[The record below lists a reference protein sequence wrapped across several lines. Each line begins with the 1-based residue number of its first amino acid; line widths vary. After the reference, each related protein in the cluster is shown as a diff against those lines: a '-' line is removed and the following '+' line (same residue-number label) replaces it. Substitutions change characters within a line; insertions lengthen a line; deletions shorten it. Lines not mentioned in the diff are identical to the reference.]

1 VSESGRLLP
10 QQTQFVL
17 TPPPPVRSLAISAVA
32 AVIAAAVIVLA
43 SALQLPRALVT
54 TGMVIMVFASA
65 LAVVALVL
73 TVRLRTTLIL
83 DSKSITIIKGR
94 QRRVLDWSMIDS
106 VRLRGPRLKL
116 ITKPQGGVDATVLN
130 PRGTTDVRFTE
141 LVADIGRRL
150 DADRGYQR
158 LQ

>member
-1 VSESGRLLP
+1 MSESGRLRP
-10 QQTQFVL
+10 QQTRFVL

-32 AVIAAAVIVLA
+32 AVIAAAVLVLA
-43 SALQLPRALVT
+43 SALLLPRAWAIA
-54 TGMVIMVFASA
+54 GIVIMVFAFA

-83 DSKSITIIKGR
+83 DSKSITIIEGR
-94 QRRVLDWSMIDS
+94 RRRVLDWSMIDS
-106 VRLRGPRLKL
+106 VKLQGGRLKL
-116 ITKPQGGVDATVLN
+116 IAKAQGGADATVLN
-130 PRGTTDVRFTE
+130 PRTAADATFTA
-141 LVADIGRRL
+141 LLADIGRRL

>member
-1 VSESGRLLP
+1 MSESGRLHP

-32 AVIAAAVIVLA
+32 AVIAAAVLVLA
-43 SALQLPRALVT
+43 SAHQMPRVVAIA
-54 TGMVIMVFASA
+54 GIVIMVFAFA
-65 LAVVALVL
+65 LAVVAIVL

-94 QRRVLDWSMIDS
+94 HRRVLDWSMIDS
-106 VRLRGPRLKL
+106 VRLQGPRLKL

-130 PRGTTDVRFTE
+130 PRSAADAGFTA
-141 LVADIGRRL
+141 LVADIGGRL

>member
-1 VSESGRLLP
+1 MSESGRLRP
-10 QQTQFVL
+10 QQTQFLL

-32 AVIAAAVIVLA
+32 AVIAAAVLVLA
-43 SALQLPRALVT
+43 SALQLPRAVVIA
-54 TGMVIMVFASA
+54 GIVIMVFAFA

-83 DSKSITIIKGR
+83 DPQSITIIKGR
-94 QRRVLDWSMIDS
+94 RRRVLDWSMIDS
-106 VRLRGPRLKL
+106 VKLQGARLKL
-116 ITKPQGGVDATVLN
+116 ITKPQGGADTTVLN
-130 PRGTTDVRFTE
+130 PRSAADATFTA
-141 LVADIGRRL
+141 LAADIGRRL

>member
-1 VSESGRLLP
+1 VSESGRVRP
-10 QQTQFVL
+10 QQTHFVL

-32 AVIAAAVIVLA
+32 AVVAAAVIVLA
-43 SALQLPRALVT
+43 SALQLSRALAIA
-54 TGMVIMVFASA
+54 GIVIMVFAFA

-83 DSKSITIIKGR
+83 DSQSITIIKGR
-94 QRRVLDWSMIDS
+94 HRRVLDWSMIDS
-106 VRLRGPRLKL
+106 VRLQGPRLKL

-130 PRGTTDVRFTE
+130 PRGATDVRFTE

>member
-1 VSESGRLLP
+1 MSESGRLRP

-17 TPPPPVRSLAISAVA
+17 TPPPPVRSLAISAVT
-32 AVIAAAVIVLA
+32 AVIAAAVLVLA
-43 SALQLPRALVT
+43 SALQLPRAVAIA
-54 TGMVIMVFASA
+54 GIVIMAFAIA

-73 TVRLRTTLIL
+73 TARLRTTLIL

-94 QRRVLDWSMIDS
+94 HRRVLDWSMIDS
-106 VRLRGPRLKL
+106 VRLQGHRLKL

-130 PRGTTDVRFTE
+130 PRSATDARFTA

>member
-1 VSESGRLLP
+1 MSESGRLRP
-10 QQTQFVL
+10 QQTHFVL

-43 SALQLPRALVT
+43 SALQWPRALAA
-54 TGMVIMVFASA
+54 TGIVIMVLAFA
-65 LAVVALVL
+65 LGIIALVL

-94 QRRVLDWSMIDS
+94 HRRVLDWSMIDS
-106 VRLRGPRLKL
+106 VRLQGPRLKL

-130 PRGTTDVRFTE
+130 PRSATDARFTE

>member
-1 VSESGRLLP
+1 MNESGRLRP

-32 AVIAAAVIVLA
+32 AVIAAAVLVLA
-43 SALQLPRALVT
+43 SALQLPRALAIA
-54 TGMVIMVFASA
+54 GIVIMVFAFV

-94 QRRVLDWSMIDS
+94 HRRVLDWSMIDS
-106 VRLRGPRLKL
+106 VRL
-116 ITKPQGGVDATVLN
+116 QGTSVEVDHQTTVW
-130 PRGTTDVRFTE
+130 
-141 LVADIGRRL
+141 RRM
-150 DADRGYQR
+150 RQC
-158 LQ
+158 

>member
-1 VSESGRLLP
+1 VNESGRLRP

-32 AVIAAAVIVLA
+32 AVIASAAIVLA
-43 SALQLPRALVT
+43 STLQLPRALAIA
-54 TGMVIMVFASA
+54 GIVIMVFAFV

-83 DSKSITIIKGR
+83 NPSSITIIKGR
-94 QRRVLDWSMIDS
+94 HRRVLDWSMIDS
-106 VRLRGPRLKL
+106 VRLQGPRLKL
-116 ITKPQGGVDATVLN
+116 ITKPQCGADATVLN
-130 PRGTTDVRFTE
+130 PRSVADIRFTA

>member
-1 VSESGRLLP
+1 VSESGRVRP
-10 QQTQFVL
+10 QQTHFVL

-32 AVIAAAVIVLA
+32 AVVAAAVIVLA
-43 SALQLPRALVT
+43 SALQLSRALAIA
-54 TGMVIMVFASA
+54 GIVIMVFAFA

-73 TVRLRTTLIL
+73 TVRQRTTLIL
-83 DSKSITIIKGR
+83 DSQSITIIKGR
-94 QRRVLDWSMIDS
+94 HRRVLDWSMIDS
-106 VRLRGPRLKL
+106 VRLQGPRLKL

-130 PRGTTDVRFTE
+130 PRGATDVRFTE

>member
-1 VSESGRLLP
+1 VRA

-32 AVIAAAVIVLA
+32 AVVAAAVIVLA
-43 SALQLPRALVT
+43 SALQLSRALAIA
-54 TGMVIMVFASA
+54 GIVIMVFAFA

-73 TVRLRTTLIL
+73 TVRQRTTLIL
-83 DSKSITIIKGR
+83 DSQSITIIKGR
-94 QRRVLDWSMIDS
+94 HRRVLDWSMIDS
-106 VRLRGPRLKL
+106 VRLQGPRLKL

-130 PRGTTDVRFTE
+130 PRGATDVRFTE

>member
-1 VSESGRLLP
+1 MSESGRLRP
-10 QQTQFVL
+10 QQTHFVL

-32 AVIAAAVIVLA
+32 AVIAAAVLVLA
-43 SALQLPRALVT
+43 SALQLPRAVAIA
-54 TGMVIMVFASA
+54 GIVIMAFAIA

-73 TVRLRTTLIL
+73 TARLRTTLIL

-94 QRRVLDWSMIDS
+94 HRRVLDWSMIDS
-106 VRLRGPRLKL
+106 VRLRGSRLKL

-130 PRGTTDVRFTE
+130 PRSATDARFTE

>member
-1 VSESGRLLP
+1 MNESGRLRP

-32 AVIAAAVIVLA
+32 AVIASAAIVLA
-43 SALQLPRALVT
+43 STLQLPRALAIA
-54 TGMVIMVFASA
+54 GIVIMIFAFV

-83 DSKSITIIKGR
+83 NPSSITIIKGR
-94 QRRVLDWSMIDS
+94 HRRVLDWSMIDS
-106 VRLRGPRLKL
+106 VRLQGPRLKL
-116 ITKPQGGVDATVLN
+116 ITKPQCGADATVLN
-130 PRGTTDVRFTE
+130 PRSVADIRFTA

>member
-1 VSESGRLLP
+1 MSESGRLRP
-10 QQTQFVL
+10 QQTHFLL

-43 SALQLPRALVT
+43 SALQWPRALAA
-54 TGMVIMVFASA
+54 TGIVIMVLAFA
-65 LAVVALVL
+65 LGIIALVL

-94 QRRVLDWSMIDS
+94 HRRVLDWSMIDS
-106 VRLRGPRLKL
+106 VRLQGPRLKL

-130 PRGTTDVRFTE
+130 PRSATDARFTA

>member
-1 VSESGRLLP
+1 MSESGRLRP
-10 QQTQFVL
+10 QQTQVVL
-17 TPPPPVRSLAISAVA
+17 TPPPPVRSLAISAEA
-32 AVIAAAVIVLA
+32 AVIASAVLVLP
-43 SALQLPRALVT
+43 SALQLPRAVAIA
-54 TGMVIMVFASA
+54 GIVIMAFAIA

-73 TVRLRTTLIL
+73 TARLRTTLIL

-94 QRRVLDWSMIDS
+94 HRRVLDWSMIDS
-106 VRLRGPRLKL
+106 VRLQGPRLKL
-116 ITKPQGGVDATVLN
+116 IKPQGGVDATVLN
-130 PRGTTDVRFTE
+130 PRSATDASFTE

>member
-1 VSESGRLLP
+1 MNESGRLRP

-32 AVIAAAVIVLA
+32 AVIASAAIVLA
-43 SALQLPRALVT
+43 STLQLPRALAIA
-54 TGMVIMVFASA
+54 GIVIMVFALV

-83 DSKSITIIKGR
+83 NPSSITIIKGR
-94 QRRVLDWSMIDS
+94 HRRVLDWSMIDS
-106 VRLRGPRLKL
+106 VRLQGPRLKL
-116 ITKPQGGVDATVLN
+116 ITKPQCGADATVLN
-130 PRGTTDVRFTE
+130 PRSVADIRFTA

>member
-1 VSESGRLLP
+1 MSESGRLRP

-32 AVIAAAVIVLA
+32 AVIAVAVLVLA
-43 SALQLPRALVT
+43 SAFLLPRAWAIA
-54 TGMVIMVFASA
+54 GIVIMVFAFA

-83 DSKSITIIKGR
+83 DSRSITIIKGR
-94 QRRVLDWSMIDS
+94 HRRVLDWSMIDS
-106 VRLRGPRLKL
+106 VRLQGPRLKL
-116 ITKPQGGVDATVLN
+116 ITKPQGGGDATVLN
-130 PRGTTDVRFTE
+130 PRSATEARFTA

-150 DADRGYQR
+150 DADRGYRR

>member
-1 VSESGRLLP
+1 MSESGRLRP
-10 QQTQFVL
+10 QQTQFLL

-32 AVIAAAVIVLA
+32 AVIAAAVLVLA
-43 SALQLPRALVT
+43 SALQLPRAVVIA
-54 TGMVIMVFASA
+54 GIVIMVFAFA

-83 DSKSITIIKGR
+83 DPQSITIIKGR
-94 QRRVLDWSMIDS
+94 RRRVLDWSMIDS
-106 VRLRGPRLKL
+106 VKLQGARLKL
-116 ITKPQGGVDATVLN
+116 ITKPQGGADATVLN
-130 PRGTTDVRFTE
+130 PRSAADATFTALAADV
-141 LVADIGRRL
+141 GRRL

>member
-1 VSESGRLLP
+1 MNESGRLRP

-32 AVIAAAVIVLA
+32 AVIAAAVLVLT
-43 SALQLPRALVT
+43 SALQLPRALAIA
-54 TGMVIMVFASA
+54 GIVIMVFAFV

-83 DSKSITIIKGR
+83 NPSSITIIKGR
-94 QRRVLDWSMIDS
+94 HRRVLDWSMIDS
-106 VRLRGPRLKL
+106 VRLQVPRLKL
-116 ITKPQGGVDATVLN
+116 ITKPQCGADATVLN
-130 PRGTTDVRFTE
+130 PRSATDARFTA

>member
-1 VSESGRLLP
+1 VSESGRLRP

-32 AVIAAAVIVLA
+32 AVIAAAVLVLA
-43 SALQLPRALVT
+43 SALELPRAVAIA
-54 TGMVIMVFASA
+54 GIVIMAFAIA

-94 QRRVLDWSMIDS
+94 HRRVLDWSMIDS
-106 VRLRGPRLKL
+106 VRLQGPRLKL
-116 ITKPQGGVDATVLN
+116 ITKPQGGADATVLN
-130 PRGTTDVRFTE
+130 PRSAADATFVA
-141 LVADIGRRL
+141 LAADIGRRL
-150 DADRGYQR
+150 DADRGYRR

>member
-1 VSESGRLLP
+1 MNESGRLRP

-32 AVIAAAVIVLA
+32 AVIASAAIVLA
-43 SALQLPRALVT
+43 STLQLPRALAIA
-54 TGMVIMVFASA
+54 GIVIMVFALV

-83 DSKSITIIKGR
+83 NPSSITIIKGR
-94 QRRVLDWSMIDS
+94 HRRVLDWSMIDS
-106 VRLRGPRLKL
+106 VRLQGPRLKL
-116 ITKPQGGVDATVLN
+116 ITKPQCGADATVLN
-130 PRGTTDVRFTE
+130 PRSVADIRFTA

-150 DADRGYQR
+150 DVDRGYQR

>member
-1 VSESGRLLP
+1 VH
-10 QQTQFVL
+10 
-17 TPPPPVRSLAISAVA
+17 SLAISAVA
-32 AVIAAAVIVLA
+32 AVIASAVIVLA
-43 SALQLPRALVT
+43 STLQLPRALAIA
-54 TGMVIMVFASA
+54 GIVIMVFAFV

-83 DSKSITIIKGR
+83 DPSSITIIKGR
-94 QRRVLDWSMIDS
+94 HRRVLDWSMIDS
-106 VRLRGPRLKL
+106 VRLQGPRLKL
-116 ITKPQGGVDATVLN
+116 ITKPQCGADATVLN
-130 PRGTTDVRFTE
+130 PRSVADIRFTA